1 MPTLAYTVLAYT
13 IADLCKATG
22 IGRSK
27 VYLDLKSGK
36 LRAKKHGKRTII
48 TESEARRWL
57 DALPARSPNCTPPCD
72 PKRRRSS
79 EAWSVA

>member
-22 IGRSK
+22 IGRSE

-36 LRAKKHGKRTII
+36 LRAKKHAKERSSRKGER
-48 TESEARRWL
+48 A
-57 DALPARSPNCTPPCD
+57 ALVRHPARAIVKLHTSVRSRTSPIL
-72 PKRRRSS
+72 
-79 EAWSVA
+79 